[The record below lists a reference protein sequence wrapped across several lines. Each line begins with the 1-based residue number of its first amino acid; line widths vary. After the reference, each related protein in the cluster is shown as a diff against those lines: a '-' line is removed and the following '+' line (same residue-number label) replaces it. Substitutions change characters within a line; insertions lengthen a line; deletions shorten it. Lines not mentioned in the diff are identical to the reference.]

1 VININENTKMIK
13 NQNHLGGICM
23 ILSVLFFSFMDCL
36 IKLTATDFAVGQ
48 VMFSRALFGLIP
60 IFFLIPKNKLKNF
73 YKTKHVSLHFHR
85 SFWGAIAMYSI
96 FVGIRNLGL
105 AEVTSIAFSGPI
117 WVVIFSILFLGE
129 KIRMKRWIAVG
140 LGFVGVLIISKPGFD
155 NLNFYYIYP
164 IIFTLGFAGVSIFIR
179 RLTLLGEPVY
189 LIAFYFSICSAI
201 FGLFTLPLGGWVMP
215 SLFDL
220 GLLILIGLLGSIAN
234 LLLTKS
240 YQLAEV
246 SLTTPLKYL
255 SLVFAIIFGFYLFNE
270 IPTSYTLSGASLI
283 VISSAIIFVREHQLK
298 KTISTLP
305 RQQ

>member
-1 VININENTKMIK
+1 
-13 NQNHLGGICM
+13 
-23 ILSVLFFSFMDCL
+23 MDVL
-36 IKLTATDFAVGQ
+36 IKITKGYDVGQ
-48 VMFSRALFGLIP
+48 VMFSRAVFGLIP
-60 IFFLIPKNKLKNF
+60 IFFLIPKKRLKNF
-73 YKTKHVSLHFHR
+73 YKTKHAGLHFYR
-85 SFWGAIAMYSI
+85 SFIGAIAMYAI
-96 FVGIRNLGL
+96 FVGLRNLEL
-105 AEVTSIAFSGPI
+105 AEVTSMAFSGPI

-129 KIRMKRWIAVG
+129 KIKMKRWVAVG
-140 LGFVGVLIISKPGFD
+140 LGFIGVLVISKPGFD

-189 LIAFYFSICSAI
+189 LIAFYFSLCSAI
-201 FGLFTLPLGGWVMP
+201 FGLFTLPLGGWIMP
-215 SLFDL
+215 SLYDL

-270 IPTSYTLSGASLI
+270 VPTSYTLFGASLI

>member
-1 VININENTKMIK
+1 MININENTKMIK

-23 ILSVLFFSFMDCL
+23 ILSVLFFSLMDVL
-36 IKLTATDFAVGQ
+36 IKVTYEYDVGQ

-60 IFFLIPKNKLKNF
+60 IFFLIPRKRLKNF
-73 YKTKHVSLHFHR
+73 YKTKYVGLHFYR
-85 SFWGAIAMYSI
+85 SFVGVIAMYAI
-96 FVGIRNLGL
+96 FVGLRNLEL
-105 AEVTSIAFSGPI
+105 AEVTSLAFSGPI

-140 LGFVGVLIISKPGFD
+140 LGFVGVLVISKPGFD
-155 NLNFYYIYP
+155 NLNLYYIYP

-179 RLTLLGEPVY
+179 KLTLVGEPVY
-189 LIAFYFSICSAI
+189 LIAFYFSLCSAI
-201 FGLFTLPLGGWVMP
+201 FGLFTLPFGGWIMP
-215 SLFDL
+215 SSYDF
-220 GLLILIGLLGSIAN
+220 GLLILIGLFGSIAN

-255 SLVFAIIFGFYLFNE
+255 SLIFAIIFGFYIFNE
-270 IPTSYTLSGASLI
+270 IPTIYTLSGAGLI

-298 KTISTLP
+298 KPITLP

>member
-1 VININENTKMIK
+1 MIK
-13 NQNHLGGICM
+13 NQNYLGGICM
-23 ILSVLFFSFMDCL
+23 ILSVLFFSLMDVL
-36 IKLTATDFAVGQ
+36 IKITHEYDVGQ

-60 IFFLIPKNKLKNF
+60 IFFLIPKNKIRNF
-73 YKTKHVSLHFHR
+73 YKTKYKSLHWWR
-85 SFWGAIAMYSI
+85 SAIGAVAMYAI
-96 FVGIRNLGL
+96 FVGLRNLEL
-105 AEVTSIAFSGPI
+105 AEVTSMAFSGPI

-129 KIRMKRWIAVG
+129 KVRMKRWIAVG

-179 RLTLLGEPVY
+179 KLTLVGEPVY

-201 FGLFTLPLGGWVMP
+201 FGLFTLPFGGWIMP
-215 SLFDL
+215 SSYDF
-220 GLLILIGLLGSIAN
+220 GLLILIGLFGSIAN

-240 YQLAEV
+240 YQLAEI

-255 SLVFAIIFGFYLFNE
+255 SLVFAIIFGFYIFNE
-270 IPTSYTLSGASLI
+270 IPTIYTLSGAGLI

-298 KTISTLP
+298 KPITLP

>member
-1 VININENTKMIK
+1 MIK

-23 ILSVLFFSFMDCL
+23 ILSVLFFSLMDVL
-36 IKLTATDFAVGQ
+36 IKITYEYDVGQ

-60 IFFLIPKNKLKNF
+60 IFFLIPRERLKNF
-73 YKTKHVSLHFHR
+73 YKTKYISLHFYR
-85 SFWGAIAMYSI
+85 SFVGAIAMYAI
-96 FVGIRNLGL
+96 FVGLRNLEL
-105 AEVTSIAFSGPI
+105 AEVTSMAFSGPI

-155 NLNFYYIYP
+155 NLNLYYIYP
-164 IIFTLGFAGVSIFIR
+164 VIFTLGFAGVSIFIR
-179 RLTLLGEPVY
+179 KLTLVGEPVY
-189 LIAFYFSICSAI
+189 LIAFYFSLCSAI
-201 FGLFTLPLGGWVMP
+201 FGLFTLPFGGWIMP
-215 SLFDL
+215 TIYDFV
-220 GLLILIGLLGSIAN
+220 LLIFIGLFGSIAN

-255 SLVFAIIFGFYLFNE
+255 SLVFAIIFGFYFFNE
-270 IPTSYTLSGASLI
+270 IPTIYTLTGAGLI
-283 VISSAIIFVREHQLK
+283 VVSSAIIFVRGHQLK
-298 KTISTLP
+298 KPITLP

>member
-1 VININENTKMIK
+1 
-13 NQNHLGGICM
+13 M

-36 IKLTATDFAVGQ
+36 IKLTAGDFAVGQ

-60 IFFLIPKNKLKNF
+60 IFFLIPKNRLKNF
-73 YKTKHVSLHFHR
+73 YKTSFISLHFHR
-85 SFWGAIAMYSI
+85 SFWGAIAMYAI

-105 AEVTSIAFSGPI
+105 AEVTSMAFAGPI
-117 WVVIFSILFLGE
+117 WVVIFSIIFLGE
-129 KIRMKRWIAVG
+129 KIKAKRWIAVS

-164 IIFTLGFAGVSIFIR
+164 IIFTLGFAAVSIFIR
-179 RLTLLGEPVY
+179 KLTLVGEPVY
-189 LIAFYFSICSAI
+189 LIAFYFSICSGI
-201 FGLFTLPLGGWVMP
+201 FGLLTLPFGGWVVP
-215 SLFDL
+215 SLYDL
-220 GLLILIGLLGSIAN
+220 ILLILIGLFGSIAN

-255 SLVFAIIFGFYLFNE
+255 SLVFAIIFGFYFFNE
-270 IPTSYTLSGASLI
+270 SPTIYTLSGAGLI
-283 VISSAIIFVREHQLK
+283 VISSAIIFIREHQLK
-298 KTISTLP
+298 KPITLP

>member
-1 VININENTKMIK
+1 MININENFQMIK
-13 NQNHLGGICM
+13 NQNYLGGICM
-23 ILSVLFFSFMDCL
+23 ILSVLFFSLMDVL
-36 IKLTATDFAVGQ
+36 IKITHEYDVGQ

-60 IFFLIPKNKLKNF
+60 IFFLIPKNKIRNF
-73 YKTKHVSLHFHR
+73 YKTKYKSLHWWR
-85 SFWGAIAMYSI
+85 SAIGAVAMYAI
-96 FVGIRNLGL
+96 FVGLRNLEL
-105 AEVTSIAFSGPI
+105 AEVTSMAFSGPI

-129 KIRMKRWIAVG
+129 KVRMKRWIAVG

-179 RLTLLGEPVY
+179 KLTLVGEPVY

-201 FGLFTLPLGGWVMP
+201 FGLFTLPFGGWIMP
-215 SLFDL
+215 SSYDF
-220 GLLILIGLLGSIAN
+220 GLLILIGLFGSIAN

-240 YQLAEV
+240 YQLAEI

-255 SLVFAIIFGFYLFNE
+255 SLVFAIIFGFYIFNE
-270 IPTSYTLSGASLI
+270 IPTIYTLSGAGLI

-298 KTISTLP
+298 KPITLP

>member
-1 VININENTKMIK
+1 MIK
-13 NQNHLGGICM
+13 NQNYLGGICM
-23 ILSVLFFSFMDCL
+23 ILSVLFFSLMDVL
-36 IKLTATDFAVGQ
+36 IKITHEYDVGQ

-60 IFFLIPKNKLKNF
+60 IFFLIPKNKIRNF
-73 YKTKHVSLHFHR
+73 YKTKYKSLHWWR
-85 SFWGAIAMYSI
+85 SAIGAVAMYAI
-96 FVGIRNLGL
+96 FVGLRNLEL
-105 AEVTSIAFSGPI
+105 AEVTSMAFSGPI

-129 KIRMKRWIAVG
+129 KVRMKRWIAVG

-179 RLTLLGEPVY
+179 KLTLVGEPVY

-201 FGLFTLPLGGWVMP
+201 FGFFTLPFGGWIMP
-215 SLFDL
+215 SSYDF
-220 GLLILIGLLGSIAN
+220 GLLILIGLFGSIAN

-240 YQLAEV
+240 YQLAEI

-255 SLVFAIIFGFYLFNE
+255 SLIFAIIFGFYLFNE
-270 IPTSYTLSGASLI
+270 IPTIYTLFGAGLI

-298 KTISTLP
+298 KPITLP